1 MLALHLDGSHRCD
14 RQLKTHLTVY
24 GPSNPTTLPFWG
36 QKPRASSPI
45 LLPKR
50 GTPRLLGKRTRES
63 HQSFSCQP
71 EPPGLELSFLPT
83 PLCTQGA
90 KFPLGS
96 WKAEPA
102 ISFVLTVLSLSVT
115 FSLSKTPGCYYWF
128 SRKEVS
134 GCCFSLKAVLS
145 TVLQRHTEKGRRTKG
160 IYAPFLALVC
170 LQLGLY
176 WMN

>member
-1 MLALHLDGSHRCD
+1 MPETGPSNLSRSLLFLESPSFSREGLCACPAPRHHRYL
-14 RQLKTHLTVY
+14 QLKTHLTVQ
-24 GPSNPTTLPFWG
+24 GPSNLTALPFWG
-36 QKPRASSPI
+36 QKPRASSPA

-96 WKAEPA
+96 WKAGPA

-115 FSLSKTPGCYYWF
+115 SSLFKDPWVLLVVFSEGGQWMLFFPKSSSFHCAPKT
-128 SRKEVS
+128 
-134 GCCFSLKAVLS
+134 
-145 TVLQRHTEKGRRTKG
+145 H
-160 IYAPFLALVC
+160 
-170 LQLGLY
+170 
-176 WMN
+176 